1 MAAIPTLFGDG
12 VLDVH
17 VANGVARITLG
28 TVAGQPG
35 QGADAKP
42 QTNPSGLL
50 IVPVMQLAVLA
61 RVLTEVTRQVEQR
74 AKDAM
79 AQARTAAPAEAAAPT
94 APDQVS
100 GAFRFNG

>member
-17 VANGVARITLG
+17 VANGVARITIG
-28 TVAGQPG
+28 TVTGQTG

-50 IVPVMQLAVLA
+50 IIPVVQLQTLA

-79 AQARTAAPAEAAAPT
+79 AQARPAAASEPAAGA
-94 APDQVS
+94 APDQVA